1 MEQLRKLE
9 LLDEQGRPVDERTL
23 GVLEKLQGKFRKHF
37 RRIQDESVI
46 TTIFEK
52 VAAMMARRE
61 RASGPLE
68 RPYGYAWR
76 ALQSI
81 AISNLRGTSIELHRH
96 RAESR
101 DGRDVVRRL
110 EAMDGTPTQI
120 ERDILMKELIAQMT
134 SEEAFVFAHKMA
146 GHTSAAI
153 AAKLGCAPVTV
164 DVTVWRIRQKLRAFV
179 NQRGATL

>member
-1 MEQLRKLE
+1 MEQLRKLV
-9 LLDEQGRPVDERTL
+9 LVDEQGRPVDERTL
-23 GVLEKLQGKFRKHF
+23 GVLEKLQGRFRKQF
-37 RRIQDESVI
+37 RRIQDESVV

-52 VAAMMARRE
+52 VAALMARRE

-101 DGRDVVRRL
+101 DGRDIVRRL
-110 EAMDGTPTQI
+110 EAMDGTPDQI
-120 ERDILMKELIAQMT
+120 ERDILMKELVAQMT
-134 SEEAFVFAHKMA
+134 PEEAFIVAHKMA
-146 GHTSAAI
+146 GHTSAVI
-153 AAKLGCAPVTV
+153 AAKLGCAPATV
-164 DVTVWRIRQKLRAFV
+164 DVAVWRIRQRLRTFV
-179 NQRGATL
+179 NQKGDKL

>member
-1 MEQLRKLE
+1 MEQLRKLV
-9 LLDEQGRPVDERTL
+9 LLDDQGRPVDERTL
-23 GVLEKLQGKFRKHF
+23 SVLEKLQGKFRKHF

-61 RASGPLE
+61 RASGTLE

-101 DGRDVVRRL
+101 DGRDIVRRL
-110 EAMDGTPTQI
+110 KAMDGTPDQI
-120 ERDILMKELIAQMT
+120 ERDILMKELVAQMT
-134 SEEAFVFAHKMA
+134 PEEVFVFGHKMA
-146 GHTSAAI
+146 GHPSAAI
-153 AAKLGCAPVTV
+153 AASLGCAPATV
-164 DVTVWRIRQKLRAFV
+164 DVTLWRIRQKLRAFV

>member
-1 MEQLRKLE
+1 MEQLRKLA
-9 LLDEQGRPVDERTL
+9 LLDEHGRPVDERTL
-23 GVLEKLQGKFRKHF
+23 GVLEKLHGKFRKHF
-37 RRIQDESVI
+37 RRIQDESVV

-52 VAAMMARRE
+52 VATMMARRE
-61 RASGPLE
+61 RTSGPLE

-96 RAESR
+96 RAEPR

-110 EAMDGTPTQI
+110 EAMDGTPHQI
-120 ERDILMKELIAQMT
+120 ERDILMKELLAQLT
-134 SEEAFVFAHKMA
+134 PEEAFVLAHKMA

-153 AAKLGCAPVTV
+153 AAKVGCAPATV

-179 NQRGATL
+179 NQGGATL

>member
-9 LLDEQGRPVDERTL
+9 LLDEHGRPVDERTL
-23 GVLEKLQGKFRKHF
+23 GVLEKLQGKFRRHF

-52 VAAMMARRE
+52 AAAMMARRE

-81 AISNLRGTSIELHRH
+81 AISNLRGTSIELRRRQAQTH
-96 RAESR
+96 
-101 DGRDVVRRL
+101 DGRDIVRRL
-110 EAMDGTPTQI
+110 EAMDGTPQQI
-120 ERDILMKELIAQMT
+120 ERDILMKELMAQMT
-134 SEEAFVFAHKMA
+134 PDEVFVFAHKMA

-153 AAKLGCAPVTV
+153 AAKLGCAPSTV
-164 DVTVWRIRQKLRAFV
+164 DVTIWRIRQKLRAFV
-179 NQRGATL
+179 KQGG